1 MIKNAQVMPHASS
14 SPRSTSSGAAATL
27 LSVVVPCFNE
37 EEVLRET
44 HRRLLNGLG
53 PLDIELEIVYVDD
66 GSMDDTGT
74 ILHELSANDP
84 RVRVVRF
91 ARNFGH
97 QIAVTAGIDHSR
109 GDAVVLIDADL
120 QDPPE
125 VIPRMVEL
133 WREGFQ
139 VVYGVRGHRPG
150 ETMLKRSTA
159 AAFYRMIN
167 LMSDVFIP
175 LDTGDFRLMDRCVAD
190 VLRDMPER
198 HRFIRGMVSWVGFK
212 QCPIYY
218 ERHPRF
224 AGESKYPF
232 SKMVR
237 FALDGVT
244 SFSTVPLRWATWA
257 GLVAAGIS
265 VLGIL
270 YAVVTRLMTNSWV
283 PGWAAIFVAV
293 LFVGGV
299 QLLSLGAIGE
309 YVGRIYGEAKARPL
323 YIVAERIGFAP
334 MESMSRAALVSN
346 LAPSHWSPMPRD
358 PREMY
363 PPARSGT
370 QVTGATQEA
379 AIYGKGQ

>member
-1 MIKNAQVMPHASS
+1 MTTYANPQLAGFSRPVTP
-14 SPRSTSSGAAATL
+14 AARKV

-44 HRRLLNGLG
+44 HRRLTSV
-53 PLDIELEIVYVDD
+53 LDSLDPEFEIVYVDD
-66 GSMDDTGT
+66 GSRDATGS
-74 ILHELSANDP
+74 ILHELSANDA

-97 QIAVTAGIDHSR
+97 QTAVTAGIDHSR

-125 VIPRMVEL
+125 IIPKMLEL
-133 WREGFQ
+133 WREGYQ
-139 VVYGVRGHRPG
+139 VVYGVRGSRPG
-150 ETMLKRSTA
+150 ESMLKRATA
-159 AAFYRMIN
+159 AGFYRLIN
-167 LMSDVFIP
+167 LMSDVPIP

-198 HRFIRGMVSWVGFK
+198 HRFVRGMVSWVGFK

-218 ERHPRF
+218 ERHVRF
-224 AGESKYPF
+224 AGETKYPL
-232 SKMVR
+232 SKMIR

-257 GLVAAGIS
+257 GLVASGIS
-265 VLGIL
+265 VLGIV
-270 YAVVTRLMTNSWV
+270 YAIVTRLMTNSWV
-283 PGWAAIFVAV
+283 PGWAAMFVAV

-309 YVGRIYGEAKARPL
+309 YVGRTYSEIKGRPL
-323 YIVAERIGFAP
+323 YVVAERLGFASI
-334 MESMSRAALVSN
+334 EQSVTEVVRSGRAAAFSSAVS
-346 LAPSHWSPMPRD
+346 SGRSEIFPRTSVA
-358 PREMY
+358 
-363 PPARSGT
+363 ARTPEIAGFT
-370 QVTGATQEA
+370 TGL
-379 AIYGKGQ
+379 